1 MDEKENIKNEVLKE
15 DFNTFKTLMQA
26 AVGGGGDVVLEVI
39 HQRAKKPDTLKHFTS
54 PSVYGYIEELEG
66 KLTTIQKQKKEEDK
80 RKSAYI
86 KELKKQ
92 RDEMGNQ
99 LKKVNAFSSKFSELE
114 EKVNKYEILEEEN
127 KTLKEENKTLKEENK
142 TLKEEKEKSECQF
155 KRFKKEKEEEEKYY
169 IEYIEQLEAESKKL
183 KEEKEEAKNRNP
195 SFIGKGKSTEMPPR
209 VVREVIRSFCM
220 GESIKSIEAS
230 TGASRGQINRV
241 LRGAYKTESS
251 RRKVL
256 KEINKLLR
264 VNQNKDMLE
273 KLRGLK
279 AKYEK

>member
-1 MDEKENIKNEVLKE
+1 MKSV
-15 DFNTFKTLMQA
+15 
-26 AVGGGGDVVLEVI
+26 GGGDVVLEVI
-39 HQRAKKPDTLKHFTS
+39 HQRAKNPDTLKHFTS
-54 PSVYGYIEELEG
+54 PSVCGYIEQLEG
-66 KLTTIQKQKKEEDK
+66 KIATIQKQKKEDDK
-80 RKSAYI
+80 RKSTYI

-92 RDEMGNQ
+92 RDEMESQ
-99 LKKVNAFSSKFSELE
+99 LKEVNVFSSKFSELE
-114 EKVNKYEILEEEN
+114 EKVNKYEKLEEEN
-127 KTLKEENKTLKEENK
+127 KI
-142 TLKEEKEKSECQF
+142 LKEEKEKSNCQLN
-155 KRFKKEKEEEEKYY
+155 RLKKEKEEAEKCY
-169 IEYIEQLEAESKKL
+169 IEYIEQLEAENTKL
-183 KEEKEEAKNRNP
+183 KEEKEEEAKNKNF
-195 SFIGKGKSTEMPPR
+195 SFVGKGKSTEMPPR

>member
-1 MDEKENIKNEVLKE
+1 
-15 DFNTFKTLMQA
+15 
-26 AVGGGGDVVLEVI
+26 
-39 HQRAKKPDTLKHFTS
+39 
-54 PSVYGYIEELEG
+54 
-66 KLTTIQKQKKEEDK
+66 
-80 RKSAYI
+80 
-86 KELKKQ
+86 
-92 RDEMGNQ
+92 MGNQ

-114 EKVNKYEILEEEN
+114 EKVNKYEILE
-127 KTLKEENKTLKEENK
+127 EENK

>member
-92 RDEMGNQ
+92 RDEMENQ

-127 KTLKEENKTLKEENK
+127 KTLKEE
-142 TLKEEKEKSECQF
+142 KEKSECQF
-155 KRFKKEKEEEEKYY
+155 KRFKEEKEEAEKCY